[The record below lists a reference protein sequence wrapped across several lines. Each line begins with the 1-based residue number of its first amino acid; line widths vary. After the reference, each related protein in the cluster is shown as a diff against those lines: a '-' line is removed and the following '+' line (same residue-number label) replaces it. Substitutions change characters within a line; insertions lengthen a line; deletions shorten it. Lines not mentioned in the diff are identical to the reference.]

1 MEKPQFEVKVILGE
15 EQKQQIYTE
24 YLSDLQ
30 SVLKSVKENNG
41 KRYMYQKELMN
52 YLRIGMAT
60 LNEMIDNG
68 LPYVWLG
75 NKKMFNCLL
84 HISVSLHN
92 GLVLQSAIII
102 CSI

>member
-1 MEKPQFEVKVILGE
+1 MMGVEKMEKPQFEVKVILGE

-41 KRYMYQKELMN
+41 KRYMYQKELMS
-52 YLRIGMAT
+52 YLRIGMQT

-75 NKKMFNCLL
+75 NKKMFDMQDVESYLNERK
-84 HISVSLHN
+84 VY
-92 GLVLQSAIII
+92 
-102 CSI
+102 